1 MSVPILQRDELL
13 SFAKIMAIYKNEVNN
28 ENELQIVDNLKQ
40 QCELNKVSKRDFD
53 KLIKQVKEKIEEQN
67 KPVAFVKQD
76 CLPSNIKNV
85 GEDYIISDNGVF
97 LINGRYEIE
106 VCPHPVFPIEILK
119 DIETGE
125 EKVRIAYKRKGEW
138 HDDILLDRYDIATTR
153 GIVKLSTY
161 GLLVNDQNAGYLVKF
176 FCDIEKLNEEQ
187 FKVINA
193 VGSLGYSKFGFVPY
207 SADVIY
213 NNNNNDDN
221 RRFKLYKEHGD
232 FDSWLNKQIEI
243 FNYTIPKIIVAAG
256 YASLLI
262 EKIGINPFGVH
273 LWGETGLGKSV
284 ALLASASIYGYPDIK
299 NGIIY
304 TGNATSN
311 GLETRLAFVKNCAFY
326 LDELSI
332 LSQKQ
337 IDDMIYLIM
346 QGQGKARMSRT
357 GGSKDTY
364 YWNLVSIS
372 NAEMPITND
381 LSKGGAYNRII
392 QIGAVQPIFGDLNLP
407 DIANCFKENYGFGA
421 NLFLNNINIDEIITL
436 KKQFYNEVI
445 SFTEDKQANSASVL
459 LTAFEIAR
467 KYIYKTDI
475 KLTAKEIIPYL
486 NSTDEISQV
495 LRGYRK
501 LIEWIDANYKM
512 FNSEE
517 INQQKWGNETT
528 TNDNEK
534 LTNIFPFK
542 FSEFCNLININEK
555 QFLIGLREHKLIISS
570 NESFKNV
577 VKFNDKPTRVIS
589 IKSGYKND
597 VKSCNQVVTKLVT
610 CTEPELIK
618 IDDNDVLPF

>member
-1 MSVPILQRDELL
+1 MSVPILKREELL
-13 SFAKIMAIYKNEVNN
+13 NFAQIYQIFKSEVNN
-28 ENELQIVDNLKQ
+28 ENELQIIDNLKQ
-40 QCELNKVSKRDFD
+40 QCEINKISKRDFD
-53 KLIKQVKEKIEEQN
+53 KLVKQVKEKLNEQN

-85 GEDYIISDNGVF
+85 GEDYIISDRGIF
-97 LINGRYEIE
+97 LINGRFEVE
-106 VCPHPVFPIEILK
+106 VCPHPVFPVEILK

-125 EKVRIAYKRKGEW
+125 EKVRIAYKRKNIW
-138 HDDILLDRYDIATTR
+138 HNDIILDRIDIATTK
-153 GIVKLSTY
+153 GIIKLASY

-176 FCDIEKLNEEQ
+176 FCDIEKLNEEE
-187 FKVINA
+187 FKVVNA

-232 FDSWLNKQIEI
+232 FNIWKEKQIEI
-243 FNYTIPKIIVAAG
+243 LKHTIPKIIIGAS

-284 ALLASASIYGYPDIK
+284 ALLSGASIYGYPDIK
-299 NGIIY
+299 NGIVY
-304 TGNATSN
+304 TGNATAN
-311 GLETRLAFVKNCAFY
+311 GLETRLSFVKNCAFY

-346 QGQGKARMSRT
+346 QGQGKARMSRN

-381 LSKGGAYNRII
+381 LSKGGAFNRII
-392 QIGAVQPIFGDLNLP
+392 QIGATQPIFGGLNLP

-436 KKQFYNEVI
+436 KKRYYNEVI
-445 SFTEDKQANSASVL
+445 AFTEDKQANSASVL
-459 LTAFEIAR
+459 LTAFEIAM
-467 KYIYKTDI
+467 KYVYKTDI

-512 FNSEE
+512 FNEEE
-517 INQQKWGNETT
+517 INQQKWGNETAT
-528 TNDNEK
+528 KENEK
-534 LTNIFPFK
+534 ITNIFPFK

-555 QFLIGLREHKLIISS
+555 QFLIGLREHKLIFTSDG
-570 NESFKNV
+570 FKNI
-577 VKFNDKPTRVIS
+577 VKFNEKPTRVIS
-589 IKSGYKND
+589 IKTSYGYEIKNR
-597 VKSCNQVVTKLVT
+597 NQTVTETVT
-610 CTEPELIK
+610 EENLQPLKKEEEEL
-618 IDDNDVLPF
+618 LPF

>member
-221 RRFKLYKEHGD
+221 RRFKLYKEHGN

-243 FNYTIPKIIVAAG
+243 FNHTIPKIIVAAG

-304 TGNATSN
+304 TGNATAN

-392 QIGAVQPIFGDLNLP
+392 QVGATQPIFGDLNLP

-445 SFTEDKQANSASVL
+445 AFTEDKQANSASVL

-501 LIEWIDANYKM
+501 LVEWIDANYKM
-512 FNSEE
+512 FNGDE

-528 TNDNEK
+528 TKENEK
-534 LTNIFPFK
+534 ITNIFPFK
-542 FSEFCNLININEK
+542 FSEFCNLIGINEK
-555 QFLIGLREHKLIISS
+555 QFLIGLREHKLIVTTQ
-570 NESFKNV
+570 SFKNV
-577 VKFNDKPTRVIS
+577 VKFNEKPTRVIS
-589 IKSGYKND
+589 VKTGYKND
-597 VKSCNQVVTKLVT
+597 IESCNQVVTEVVT
-610 CTEPELIK
+610 DSNLQQLEIAE
-618 IDDNDVLPF
+618 NEVLPF